1 MSKKLT
7 IINLGLY
14 TILWLIFL
22 VSFVAGMLK
31 GGWFV
36 YHYAGLVC
44 FILAPFF
51 VIYSLFCLFFSKK
64 EVIKRKY
71 FTLNLIISILYILM
85 LALALIVL

>member
-1 MSKKLT
+1 MVKKFTYL
-7 IINLGLY
+7 NLLLY
-14 TILWLIFL
+14 VILWLVFL

-51 VIYSLFCLFFSKK
+51 VTFSLFCLFFSKK
-64 EVIKRKY
+64 EIIKRKY
-71 FTLNLIISILYILM
+71 FTLNVVISVLYVLM
-85 LALALIVL
+85 LTLALLIL